1 MDTKIDLL
9 LETRRYLW
17 DYFEMHAAQR
27 LRTFHFYLI
36 LCGAVLAGYVAI
48 LQRGLAPSLGI
59 MLGALLV
66 FFSFAFC
73 KLDRRT
79 RDLIAYAEE
88 GLAFLEKKLGPNEEG
103 DNAAVVGIFTWEDAR
118 TVELRKVPIWKPRH
132 YYLTYRRCFM
142 LVFVMMGALGFAA
155 IVYGVA
161 LAILM

>member
-1 MDTKIDLL
+1 MDAKMELL

-48 LQRGLAPSLGI
+48 LQQSLASSLGI
-59 MLGALLV
+59 VLGALLV
-66 FFSFAFC
+66 FFSFAFA

-79 RDLIAYAEE
+79 RDMIHYAEE
-88 GLAFLEKKLGPNEEG
+88 GLAFLERRLRPEG
-103 DNAAVVGIFTWEDAR
+103 EDNNAAVVGIFTYEEAQ
-118 TVELRKVPIWKPRH
+118 TAELGREPLWRPRH
-132 YYLTYRRCFM
+132 YYLMYRRCFM
-142 LVFVMMGALGFAA
+142 LVLAMMGALGFAA